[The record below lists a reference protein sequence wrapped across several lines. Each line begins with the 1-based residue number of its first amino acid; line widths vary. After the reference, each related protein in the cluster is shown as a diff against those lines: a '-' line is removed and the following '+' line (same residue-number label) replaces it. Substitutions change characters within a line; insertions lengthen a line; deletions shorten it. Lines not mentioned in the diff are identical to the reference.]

1 MSGNS
6 VLEKKKDGHTMGSS
20 AWCFGAK
27 EVCAVIG
34 KGRMEAREG
43 FI

>member
-6 VLEKKKDGHTMGSS
+6 VLEKKKYGHTMGSI

-27 EVCAVIG
+27 EVCAVMR